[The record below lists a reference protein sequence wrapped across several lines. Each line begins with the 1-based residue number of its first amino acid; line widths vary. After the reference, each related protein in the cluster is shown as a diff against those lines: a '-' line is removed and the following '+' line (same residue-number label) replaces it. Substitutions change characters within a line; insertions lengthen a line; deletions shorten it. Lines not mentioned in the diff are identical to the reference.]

1 MPMKIAVIDDESRY
15 RSYLTALLQTCTA
28 ADVELVGEADSVASG
43 VRLIRERK
51 PDVVLLDVEM
61 PDGTGFDLLQK
72 MQPVDFQ
79 VIFTTA
85 HQNFAVQAFK
95 FSAIDYLLKPVEE
108 DLLASA
114 LKRASEN
121 KRIGDVQLQ
130 LNALMGNIQSLNNE
144 PKKIVLKDSENIHI
158 VAVSDIIRL
167 EADSNYTQFHLADSR
182 RIIVSK
188 TLKDYERLLERHF
201 FFRCH
206 QSHLINLHY
215 LQRIGKKDGGSVI
228 MKDNTELPLAT
239 RKRDALIE
247 LLEKVFS

>member
-1 MPMKIAVIDDESRY
+1 MKIVVIDDEAHH
-15 RSYLTALLQTCTA
+15 RSYLQALLQDYS
-28 ADVELVGEADSVASG
+28 ADIQVVGEADGVAAG
-43 VRLIRERK
+43 ARLIREQS

-61 PDGTGFDLLQK
+61 QDGTGFDLLQK
-72 MQPVDFQ
+72 LQSVDFQ

-85 HQNFAVQAFK
+85 HQTFAVQAFK

-108 DLLASA
+108 DLLAAA

-121 KRIGDVQLQ
+121 KRLSDVQLQ
-130 LNALMGNIQSLNNE
+130 LTALMGNIQSLSNE
-144 PKKIVLKDSENIHI
+144 PKKIVLKDADNIHI
-158 VAVSDIIRL
+158 VAISDIIRL
-167 EADSNYTQFHLADSR
+167 EAASNYTQFHLADNR
-182 RIIVSK
+182 KIMISK
-188 TLKDYERLLERHF
+188 TLKDYERLLEEYF

-247 LLEKVFS
+247 LLEKIFS